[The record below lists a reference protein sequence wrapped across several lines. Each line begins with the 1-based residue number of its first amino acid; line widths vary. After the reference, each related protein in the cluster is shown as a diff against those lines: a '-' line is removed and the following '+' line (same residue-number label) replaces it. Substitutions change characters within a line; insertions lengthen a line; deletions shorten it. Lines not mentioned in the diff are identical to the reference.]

1 MPNVTIPGSANFR
14 SGFSLPVSSQQAAI
28 IGQQAVAAIVASMN
42 AGKGQEV
49 FPSAPATINLPLG
62 TASVTSIVD
71 NGTAPLTVN
80 NDVGASLTIVSGLG
94 GLTYNVLDGTTPPV
108 GNLFI
113 DAGGGPSS
121 INLAS
126 GTATV
131 VADGVAT
138 VNAIFGG
145 DTVFA
150 TAGGAASINAGAGA
164 TVFVAGTDTV
174 GFYGP
179 NANVFTQNGANLLV
193 VGPGRFVLGS
203 DPGPGVAVS
212 SVTVAALGSF
222 SQFEYV
228 GYNGN
233 IAVDASAGGKNVL
246 GNAGSIFIDPR
257 NTNITI
263 FAGAGAETLWGTG
276 DAGGTALSSG
286 NVVVNSGNGW
296 FHGGA
301 GANLLETSNVAGA
314 ATLLGGSTTSSDALF
329 VQGAWDFAIGDANT
343 KVIDASGQSG
353 LAGGILNFTFQGVA
367 VGAGGNILNAGWA
380 KQISIYGAAGGAN
393 TIISG
398 TGASTV
404 VGNHGVPGAANVYL
418 DGEGRSGVA
427 GGSITISDF
436 IVGTDKFLLNGAVVM
451 QPVPTGGSST
461 VTLSDGTKVTLTNV
475 LITAANQT
483 SIFS

>member
-1 MPNVTIPGSANFR
+1 
-14 SGFSLPVSSQQAAI
+14 
-28 IGQQAVAAIVASMN
+28 MN

-49 FPSAPATINLPLG
+49 SPSAPTTINLPLG
-62 TASVTSIVD
+62 TASVTSIAD

-80 NDVGASLTIVSGLG
+80 NAAGASLTIVSGLG
-94 GLTYNVLDGTTPPV
+94 GLTYNDV
-108 GNLFI
+108 GGATAPAGNVFI

-138 VNAIFGG
+138 VNAVFGL

-150 TAGGAASINAGAGA
+150 TAGGAASINAGAGS

-179 NANVFTQNGANLLV
+179 NAKVYTQNGANLLV
-193 VGPGRFVLGS
+193 VGTGRYVLGS

-212 SVTVAALGSF
+212 SVTIAALDSF
-222 SQFEYV
+222 STFEYV

-233 IAVDASAGGKNVL
+233 VAVDASAGGKNIL
-246 GNAGSIFIDPR
+246 GHAGSIFINPQH
-257 NTNITI
+257 TNITV

-276 DAGGTALSSG
+276 DAGGNAVSTG

-301 GANLLETSNVAGA
+301 GTNILETSNVAGA
-314 ATLLGGSTTSSDALF
+314 ATLLGGSTTSSDSLF
-329 VQGAWDFAIGDANT
+329 VQGAWDWAIGDANT

-367 VGAGGNILNAGWA
+367 VGAGGDILNAGWA
-380 KQISIYGAAGGAN
+380 KQVSIYGAAGGAN
-393 TIISG
+393 TIVSG

-404 VGNHGVPGAANVYL
+404 VGNHGVPGAANVYV
-418 DGEGRSGVA
+418 DGEGHSGVA
-427 GGSITISDF
+427 GGSITVSDF
-436 IVGTDKFLLNGAVVM
+436 IVGTDKFLLDGAVVV
-451 QPVPTGGSST
+451 QPVPTSGSST

-475 LITAANQT
+475 LITAANQS